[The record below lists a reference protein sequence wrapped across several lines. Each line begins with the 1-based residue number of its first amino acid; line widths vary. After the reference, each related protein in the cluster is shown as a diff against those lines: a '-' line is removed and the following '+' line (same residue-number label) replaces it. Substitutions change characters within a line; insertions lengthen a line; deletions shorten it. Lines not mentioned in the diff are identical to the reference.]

1 MSCGKV
7 FLVPRLRF
15 SKRESGHVK
24 TMFCFHCKC
33 DQDFIET
40 KNGTQFEFEYWK
52 QYIEHQKQKKAV
64 AS

>member
-1 MSCGKV
+1 
-7 FLVPRLRF
+7 
-15 SKRESGHVK
+15 
-24 TMFCFHCKC
+24 MFCFNCKC